1 MPAILA
7 RERQRPRGVEI
18 GGGRQHLMGLSS
30 REPKGASMVKVVYE
44 VVEHDGGW
52 AYKFNN
58 VFSETFRT
66 HEAARAA
73 ATRAAAEQRVPGRT
87 EVIQF
92 EDGQGNWREET
103 VRGTDR
109 PSTEVVDKGKR

>member
-1 MPAILA
+1 
-7 RERQRPRGVEI
+7 
-18 GGGRQHLMGLSS
+18 
-30 REPKGASMVKVVYE
+30 MVKVVYE
-44 VVEHDGGW
+44 IVEHDGGW
-52 AYKFNN
+52 ADTFNH
-58 VFSETFRT
+58 VFSETCPT

-109 PSTEVVDKGKR
+109 PVTEVVDNKKAR

>member
-1 MPAILA
+1 
-7 RERQRPRGVEI
+7 
-18 GGGRQHLMGLSS
+18 
-30 REPKGASMVKVVYE
+30 MVKVVYE

-73 ATRAAAEQRVPGRT
+73 AARAAAEQRVPGRT

-103 VRGTDR
+103 AKGTDR
-109 PSTEVVDKGKR
+109 PVTEVVDKKTR